1 MGKDLKE
8 RLSKTI
14 KRDKQEIN
22 EENNRIEL
30 NGKKEINVEDF
41 MNKKIKEIIGDEQNL
56 EEGNESDYFEEDFLL
71 ISLNSFT

>member
-30 NGKKEINVEDF
+30 NGKKN
-41 MNKKIKEIIGDEQNL
+41 IKRL
-56 EEGNESDYFEEDFLL
+56 VDYYD
-71 ISLNSFT
+71 